1 MAARCEQRPRERG
14 CGRSESLLLHLTGV
28 ANRPRTHNKKNTTFN
43 KNAVLVDNSAQC
55 IYYNNTHLQTDT
67 GRSQSDAQIE
77 QFGNIS
83 VV

>member
-1 MAARCEQRPRERG
+1 MSSDRENEAVVG
-14 CGRSESLLLHLTGV
+14 QSLLLHLTGV